1 MAFLFVLGCL
11 MAALIAVATV
21 ILWALDR
28 LGLVDMSEGPEPGP
42 GCTCRGCAALPER
55 AID

>member
-1 MAFLFVLGCL
+1 MAFLFVLSAL
-11 MAALIAVATV
+11 TVALIAVSTV
-21 ILWALDR
+21 ILFALDR
-28 LGLVDMSEGPEPGP
+28 LGLVDMSEPDQPGP